1 MAKIH
6 RTIVEDYINACS
18 GEVLRAAAYTA
29 MPDIAHRKASE
40 EDPRP
45 GWDELDAELR
55 ARLVAE
61 GEKADG
67 MDWPQLLAS
76 DYMEFSENGNRVH
89 FEEKYFRRRRMLTAL
104 VMAECAEAKG
114 RFTPKIIDGLYLI
127 LEETGWCLPAHNS
140 YQRDGEHHILQDH
153 VRPVIDLFAGET
165 AAILGVA
172 EYLLRPELC
181 MVSPF
186 ISSYINEEIR
196 RRIVTPYLSRHFW
209 WMGGEGQMLNW
220 TPWITQNVLLAVFTR
235 QDGVVTA
242 DEKES
247 ILRQA
252 ALSVDYFLDE
262 YGDDGCCSEGAQYF
276 SHAGL
281 CLFGCLHLMQQLVKC
296 DGSARQDGK
305 QDSTGVGSALRKQQA
320 PPQSVRQPDVFSVPV
335 VRNIA
340 SYIVNMYVGDQYYI
354 NFADCSPFPGRR
366 SARDYLFARATGNRV
381 MAAFAADDYRRQS
394 WEERI
399 APEEENLW
407 YHVLGAFAHG
417 DMMTEA
423 ALQAAPEDVWYESNG
438 LMIARAAGNGS
449 RYCLAAKAGN
459 NADSHNHNDVGS
471 VILYKNECPYLID
484 LGVET
489 YTAKTFSKNRY
500 DIWTMQSQYHN
511 LPGFIDISGSA
522 HLVMQHDGEEYAAA
536 NVRCTLSDTEC
547 VLTEDIAPAYPD
559 ERVRHYV
566 RTVRLG
572 KTTCVN
578 RDADAEGSVSAEAAD
593 CLPAP
598 VVIEDHYDGDLRC
611 VLSLMTYEEPRVRRA
626 GHARHEADGDAA
638 SQKNDVCNPMV
649 DQSEVDPAQCEG
661 YKQSLAASGGQRF
674 EISVGDLGTIRI
686 DGAAKVDMQT
696 CPITD
701 PRLAIAW
708 RHDCYRILVHM
719 AGDTLRLA
727 IE

>member
-296 DGSARQDGK
+296 S
-305 QDSTGVGSALRKQQA
+305 DSTQ
-320 PPQSVRQPDVFSVPV
+320 RQPDVFAEPV

-407 YHVLGAFAHG
+407 YHVLGAFAHE
-417 DMMTEA
+417 DMMAEA

-471 VILYKNECPYLID
+471 VILYKNERPYLID

-566 RTVRLG
+566 RMVRLG
-572 KTTCVN
+572 KTTGVN

-593 CLPAP
+593 SLPAP

-626 GHARHEADGDAA
+626 F
-638 SQKNDVCNPMV
+638 N
-649 DQSEVDPAQCEG
+649 
-661 YKQSLAASGGQRF
+661 QSLAANGAQRF

-686 DGAAKVDMQT
+686 DGAAKVDVQT

-719 AGDTLRLA
+719 AKDTLRLA

>member
-1 MAKIH
+1 MTKIH

-153 VRPVIDLFAGET
+153 ARPVIDLFAGET

-281 CLFGCLHLMQQLVKC
+281 CLFGCLHLMQQLAKR
-296 DGSARQDGK
+296 S
-305 QDSTGVGSALRKQQA
+305 DSTQ
-320 PPQSVRQPDVFSVPV
+320 RQPDVFSEPV

-417 DMMTEA
+417 DMMAEA

-438 LMIARAAGNGS
+438 LMIARVAGNGS

-471 VILYKNECPYLID
+471 VILYKNERPYLID

-572 KTTCVN
+572 KTTGVN
-578 RDADAEGSVSAEAAD
+578 RDADAEGSVSAKAAD

-626 GHARHEADGDAA
+626 F
-638 SQKNDVCNPMV
+638 N
-649 DQSEVDPAQCEG
+649 
-661 YKQSLAASGGQRF
+661 QSLAANGAQRF

-686 DGAAKVDMQT
+686 DGAAKVDVQT